1 MKTKAHLLV
10 FGKVQGVFYR
20 SSAQQEAHRLG
31 LRGWVRNLPSG
42 EVESEVE
49 GEEAE
54 VEEFIAWCR
63 QGPSKSLVSR
73 VDVDKSPYQGS
84 YTAFQII

>member
-10 FGKVQGVFYR
+10 YGKVQGVFYR
-20 SSAQQEAHRLG
+20 ASAQQEAHRLG
-31 LRGWVRNLPSG
+31 LRGWIRNLPSG

-54 VEEFIAWCR
+54 VEEFVAWCR
-63 QGPSKSLVSR
+63 QGPPRSLVSQVT
-73 VDVDKSPYQGS
+73 VDRTPYQGS
-84 YTAFQII
+84 YSTFQII